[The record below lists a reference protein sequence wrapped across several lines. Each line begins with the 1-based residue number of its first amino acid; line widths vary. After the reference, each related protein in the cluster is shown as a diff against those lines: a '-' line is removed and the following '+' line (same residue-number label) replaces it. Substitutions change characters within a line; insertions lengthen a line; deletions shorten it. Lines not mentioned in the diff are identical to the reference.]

1 MGRIQAAKN
10 MVRLSGVND
19 FILSM
24 DHTEL
29 TPVGLTTSA
38 CDMVGKE
45 LGSSPTHAQV
55 RPDDEAGNHSP
66 LGEG

>member
-1 MGRIQAAKN
+1 
-10 MVRLSGVND
+10 MVRLSSVND
-19 FILSM
+19 NIVLST
-24 DHTEL
+24 DRTEL
-29 TPVGLTTSA
+29 TPVELTTSA
-38 CDMVGKE
+38 CDVIGKE